1 MFVCLKA
8 AFYGFLILATYYL
21 LVLGSVA
28 TAVGH
33 LVHLADVLLLYYTL
47 QHTAAL
53 ILHLLHVSSMV
64 QFASYHTRR
73 ELASTLRDL
82 LLQRS
87 TSRRRRRRKVQ
98 GSDAGANLAFRISTL
113 NAFHRHHTAE
123 LVEITL
129 ADRHILSTLFLI
141 VFLSNFSLNLYLVS
155 ELVLATSPPLPPLPP
170 VDFAVKSATAGLQ
183 LLFFTGHC
191 AGMIRQTNQLFA
203 VHWLLHRVIL
213 TVGGWSQR
221 FINKNITY

>member
-1 MFVCLKA
+1 MFACLKA

-73 ELASTLRDL
+73 ELASTLADVL
-82 LLQRS
+82 KRS
-87 TSRRRRRRKVQ
+87 TSKRKPHAQAV
-98 GSDAGANLAFRISTL
+98 ALRI

-183 LLFFTGHC
+183 LLFFTGLC

-203 VHWLLHRVIL
+203 VHWLLHRVVL
-213 TVGGWSQR
+213 TVGGR
-221 FINKNITY
+221 LKDPLLLLKN